1 MPADSRVLI
10 GLTTEVLDAPWYEGR
25 RRYQLFVDY
34 SLCLREAGAIP
45 VLIPGD
51 TLPEDVPRILDGLD
65 GVLTTG
71 GDDADLRAWGGPAP
85 TPECKPVP
93 LEQQSLN
100 LALTRHVLERDM
112 PLLAVCFGM
121 QMLGLAHEA
130 GFDQH
135 MELHADHTKGI
146 EHPVKLAADS
156 RMAEVIGSTDFA
168 VPSFHHQAL
177 KDAGHAQDA
186 PLPGGLRAVGW
197 APDGTLEAVEVPT
210 ARFALGVQWHPE
222 RAPAS
227 AASRA
232 LFSRFVAAAATYRS
246 LQTA

>member
-1 MPADSRVLI
+1 MQADSRVVI

-25 RRYQLFVDY
+25 RRYQLFTDY
-34 SLCLREAGAIP
+34 SACLREAGAVL

-51 TLPEDVPRILDGLD
+51 TPPEDLPAILDQLD

-71 GDDADLRAWGGPAP
+71 GDDADLRALGGPAP

-93 LEQQSLN
+93 PEQQTMN
-100 LALTRHVLERDM
+100 LELTRLVLQRDM

-121 QMLGLAHEA
+121 QILGLAFEA

-135 MELHADHTKGI
+135 IDVHADHGKGI
-146 EHPVKLAADS
+146 EHSVRLESDS
-156 RMAEVIGSTDFA
+156 RLAEVVGRDPFL

-177 KDAGHAQDA
+177 VDAGSKSQR
-186 PLPGGLRAVGW
+186 LPGKGLRAVGW
-197 APDGTLEAVEVPT
+197 AEDGTLEAVEVPT
-210 ARFALGVQWHPE
+210 ANFALGVQWHPE
-222 RAPAS
+222 RAPDS
-227 AASRA
+227 PASRA

>member
-10 GLTTEVLDAPWYEGR
+10 GLTTEVLDSPWYEGR
-25 RRYQLFVDY
+25 RRYQLFTDY
-34 SLCLREAGAIP
+34 SACLREVGAIP

-51 TLPEDVPRILDGLD
+51 TPEADLPAILDGLD

-71 GDDADLRAWGGPAP
+71 GDDADLRALGGPAP

-93 LEQQSLN
+93 LEQQSMN
-100 LALTRHVLERDM
+100 LALTRLVLERDM
-112 PLLAVCFGM
+112 PLFAVCFGM
-121 QMLGLAHEA
+121 QMMGLTHGAE
-130 GFDQH
+130 FDQH
-135 MELHADHTKGI
+135 MELHADHGKGI
-146 EHPVKLAADS
+146 EHPVRLEADS
-156 RMAEVIGSTDFA
+156 KMAEVVGATEFS

-177 KDAGHAQDA
+177 LDAGSTQNA
-186 PLPGGLRAVGW
+186 PLPGGMRAVGW
-197 APDGTLEAVEVPT
+197 APDGTLEAVEIST

-222 RAPAS
+222 RAPDS

-232 LFSRFVAAAATYRS
+232 LFSRFVAAAAAYQS